1 MALPPSNENPF
12 RKMSTNNEQTMA
24 ALDTLVN
31 LALQLARQQQSQ
43 VQQSAQI
50 LVQALGITG
59 EETPEG
65 DGDAEPAAEED
76 ELKIV
81 TTD

>member
-12 RKMSTNNEQTMA
+12 REMSTNNEQTMA

-31 LALQLARQQQSQ
+31 LALQLPRQQQLQ

-65 DGDAEPAAEED
+65 DGDAEPAAEEE

>member
-1 MALPPSNENPF
+1 MALPPGNENPF
-12 RKMSTNNEQTMA
+12 RKMNENEQTLA
-24 ALDTLVN
+24 ALNTLVN
-31 LALQLARQQQSQ
+31 LALLLPRQQQSQ

-65 DGDAEPAAEED
+65 DGDAEPAAEEE